1 MWRYTPGQPLNDAQ
15 EYYHGNE
22 MYSHI
27 AMCQIKMK
35 ATILTNKDYQGGKFD
50 RKFFDLIFDEE
61 KGRLFRKYTQC
72 TLSDID
78 SAYFNER
85 KSDHLPRLADC
96 ELYKFPPYLGAP
108 KENMMGSD
116 RPKFG
121 SPEYRRQVRDPKAVL
136 PRSPPLTPA
145 TPGEADQPNPA
156 GGGAARGGA
165 ALEHLSKGQRLRRN
179 RAARARRHRD
189 ESQSPERD
197 PAFDAPTGFS
207 DPDSDDEEVPRQEV
221 VRPNPAWG
229 EGWEE
234 PPKRQ
239 EVVPDWGEE
248 WEEEALEEPEPRPVI
263 YPANPPEWGPVT
275 TESVREWGDDL
286 HMRIVVPPTGP
297 PKDNFVR
304 FVFGKEAGE

>member
-165 ALEHLSKGQRLRRN
+165 ASEHLSKGQRLRRN

-189 ESQSPERD
+189 DSQSPERD

-207 DPDSDDEEVPRQEV
+207 DPDSDDEEVPRQQVEECRGHRTQTGARGGKNRRSGRRSSQTGARSGKRKRSRSRSRGRSFILRIRRSGAQS
-221 VRPNPAWG
+221 RPKVSGSGAT
-229 EGWEE
+229 
-234 PPKRQ
+234 
-239 EVVPDWGEE
+239 
-248 WEEEALEEPEPRPVI
+248 I
-263 YPANPPEWGPVT
+263 CT
-275 TESVREWGDDL
+275 
-286 HMRIVVPPTGP
+286 
-297 PKDNFVR
+297 
-304 FVFGKEAGE
+304 